1 MVPLPG
7 RRTASQHAS
16 IASLFNV
23 ARRASQLQWV
33 QRYRHGRG
41 THSVRHEGLAVLFR
55 RVKKHVK
62 AQDWFAVV
70 VDFIIV
76 VIGVF
81 IGIQVANWNDA
92 RQTERRAAEYLDRLD
107 DEFDVIR
114 ARLESGIEVFGRS
127 VQNIDLIMDARRD
140 YAADPSSPLPDDKTL
155 ASAVNDVNSGR
166 IPAGSPAA
174 FKEMVASGALDTLS
188 SEPLRQALFAY
199 DEFAHIARDGW
210 RSIRDEQRA
219 AANAVTATI
228 DVEAPDDIQSLDNSW
243 LQSRGVVGVARE
255 AILTDPAL
263 QGHLNILLRAQ
274 MNQYTLVER
283 QLALANEIEALIV
296 EARQ

>member
-1 MVPLPG
+1 M
-7 RRTASQHAS
+7 
-16 IASLFNV
+16 
-23 ARRASQLQWV
+23 
-33 QRYRHGRG
+33 
-41 THSVRHEGLAVLFR
+41 LFR

-62 AQDWFAVV
+62 AQDWFAVA
-70 VDFIIV
+70 VDFMIV

-81 IGIQVANWNDA
+81 IGIQVANWNDT
-92 RQTERRAAEYLDRLD
+92 RQTERRAAEYLERLD

-140 YAADPSSPLPDDKTL
+140 YAADPSRPLPDDKTL
-155 ASAVNDVNSGR
+155 ASAVNDVTSGR

-199 DEFAHIARDGW
+199 DEFANIARDGW
-210 RSIRDEQRA
+210 RSIRDEHHA
-219 AANAVTATI
+219 AANAVTATV
-228 DVEAPDDIQSLDNSW
+228 DVVAPDDIQNLDNSW
-243 LQSRGVVGVARE
+243 LQHRGVVGVARE

-274 MNQYTLVER
+274 LNQYTLVER